1 MSDGQRWHLEP
12 AFSGKLGVKPGHR
25 VHLVNPPTGFSE
37 ELAAVSPHIIL
48 EPGLDQGHLDVI
60 LAWPAGDLST
70 MFQRLLPSLRP
81 DGAIWVVIP
90 KKASKTAGPSF
101 QSALQAALPLGLV
114 DNKTLSFSPTEYG
127 IRFVIR
133 RGLRKAAPQTQLL

>member
-1 MSDGQRWHLEP
+1 MEP
-12 AFSGKLGVKPGHR
+12 AFPRKLGMKPGHR
-25 VHLVNPPTGFSE
+25 VHLVNAPTGFSK

-48 EPGLDQGHLDVI
+48 EPGLDQGPLDMI

-90 KKASKTAGPSF
+90 KKASKMAGPSF

-133 RGLRKAAPQTQLL
+133 RELRKAAAQAQLL